1 MADHDPFA
9 IRSFLIV
16 GDLKAKARP
25 RVTKHGNTYTP
36 KTTRDAEDVVGLKFI
51 QANPVHKPNGSTR
64 WALKV
69 DVWPSTHRRADV
81 DNLAKTIMDGLN
93 GVLYVDDGQ
102 VDWLAIHRHWDV
114 PTKAGTATV
123 TCTPLP

>member
-1 MADHDPFA
+1 MDDPRA
-9 IRSFLIV
+9 IRSFYIV

-36 KTTRDAEDVVGLKFI
+36 KTTRDAEAKAGLLFI
-51 QANPVHKPNGSTR
+51 QANPNHRPDGATR
-64 WALKV
+64 WGV
-69 DVWPSTHRRADV
+69 SIHVWPSTKRRADV
-81 DNLAKTIMDGLN
+81 DNLAKTIMDALN

-102 VDWLAIHRHWDV
+102 VDFLVVHRHWGV
-114 PTKAGTATV
+114 PDKAGTATV